1 VSELVLLV
9 GALLVALLVVGP
21 AALTGQ
27 PLLML
32 LGVALAGAVLLLARR
47 WPPRRLRDR

>member
-1 VSELVLLV
+1 MALLI
-9 GALLVALLVVGP
+9 GAVLVALLVVGP

-27 PLLML
+27 PVLML
-32 LGVALAGAVLLLARR
+32 LGVVAAATVLLMARH

>member
-1 VSELVLLV
+1 MAMLI
-9 GALLVALLVVGP
+9 GAVLVALLVVGP

-27 PLLML
+27 PVLML
-32 LGVALAGAVLLLARR
+32 VGVAAAATVLLIARR

>member
-1 VSELVLLV
+1 MAMLV
-9 GALLVALLVVGP
+9 GAVLVALLVVGP

-27 PLLML
+27 PVLMV
-32 LGVALAGAVLLLARR
+32 LGVVSAAAVLIIARR